1 MSNSPVTVSSTDIS
15 WQSWLKFVLVSLI
28 FFVITAATF
37 TSLGVALPSMIDE
50 LEWSWS
56 DAGLGFSVLAF
67 MVGIAS
73 RIPSWTLQRFG
84 TRATFGIGGATMAI
98 GLALLATTNGL
109 YQYFVGAAL
118 SGLGYALCALMPGV
132 AVINRWLPHRRSLAI
147 GAYMTIGGLGGVAG
161 PLLVTS
167 VIATTGSWRWHWW
180 LMAGSIAVLT
190 VLAVLLLKGRPDFPD
205 EDAESALSAE
215 KRSDNVYMTQFEWH
229 FKDVLRT
236 PQYYVIV
243 AALTMT
249 MFGGV
254 TTNSWAVSHMGPLG
268 IAIAV
273 AAGALSARALINSC
287 ARAFGGM
294 LATWVEPKWL
304 LASALVGEIIG
315 MLALSVADNMTMI
328 ILFSIGE
335 GYGFGM
341 CMFST
346 TILLVNYY
354 GPKEAP
360 KTMGTMY
367 LITTLAM
374 LGPVMGGYVAD
385 RFGGFTGVFQS
396 YAVLLAICLIAVV
409 MMRPPQLSAQ
419 R

>member
-1 MSNSPVTVSSTDIS
+1 M
-15 WQSWLKFVLVSLI
+15 
-28 FFVITAATF
+28 A
-37 TSLGVALPSMIDE
+37 
-50 LEWSWS
+50 
-56 DAGLGFSVLAF
+56 AGLAF
-67 MVGIAS
+67 
-73 RIPSWTLQRFG
+73 
-84 TRATFGIGGATMAI
+84 
-98 GLALLATTNGL
+98 LATTNSL

-132 AVINRWLPHRRSLAI
+132 AVINRWLPHRRSVAI

-161 PLLVTS
+161 PVLVTG
-167 VIATTGSWRWHWW
+167 VIAATGSWRWHWW
-180 LMAGSIAVLT
+180 LMAGSITVLT
-190 VLAVLLLKGRPDFPD
+190 VLAVVLLKGRPDCPD
-205 EDAESALSAE
+205 DDAESTLSAE
-215 KRSDNVYMTQFEWH
+215 KRSDNVYMTPFEWH

-236 PQYYVIV
+236 PQYYIIV

-254 TTNSWAVSHMGPLG
+254 TTNSWAVSHMGNLG

-273 AAGALSARALINSC
+273 AAGALSAHALINSSS
-287 ARAFGGM
+287 RAFGGM

-304 LASALVGEIIG
+304 LVSALVAEIMG
-315 MLALSVADNMTMI
+315 MLALSVADNMTLI
-328 ILFSIGE
+328 VLFAIGE

-374 LGPVMGGYVAD
+374 LGPVMGGYIAD
-385 RFGGFTGVFQS
+385 RFGSFAGIFQA
-396 YAVLLAICLIAVV
+396 YAVALAICLLAVA
-409 MMRPPQLSAQ
+409 MMRPPRLSAQ
-419 R
+419 G